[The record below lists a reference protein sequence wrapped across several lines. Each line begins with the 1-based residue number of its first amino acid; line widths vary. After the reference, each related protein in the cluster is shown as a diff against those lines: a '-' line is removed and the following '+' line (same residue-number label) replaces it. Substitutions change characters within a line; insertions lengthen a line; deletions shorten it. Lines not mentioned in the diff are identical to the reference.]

1 MRFAHIFF
9 VLLLFGVGLSAQ
21 PPVAVGNGES
31 SSAIDDLYL
40 ARDDGQGKAGEV
52 TNVFSPFD
60 IPIHCIVVLKDA
72 APATVRM
79 NFVAVK
85 VNGVKPDSR
94 VVSASFSTVQG
105 QDRVFFT
112 GKPHGK
118 WTPGSYRIDVFV
130 NEELEKSLAFDVK
143 GGTLPAASNFA
154 PAKPK
159 PRLARKKN

>member
-9 VLLLFGVGLSAQ
+9 VLLLFGIGLSAQ
-21 PPVAVGNGES
+21 PPAPIGDGAGSAVIEE
-31 SSAIDDLYL
+31 LYV
-40 ARDDGQGKAGEV
+40 ARDDGEGKAGDV
-52 TNVFSPFD
+52 TTVFSPSD
-60 IPIHCIVVLKDA
+60 IPIHCIVVLTDS
-72 APATVRM
+72 APANVKM

-85 VNGVKPDSR
+85 VNGVKPESR
-94 VVSASFSTVQG
+94 VVSASYATSQG

-130 NEELEKSLAFDVK
+130 NEKLEKSLAFEVK
-143 GGTLPAASNFA
+143 GGVIPAASSFA
-154 PAKPK
+154 PTKPK